1 MNLINQ
7 IITNNYSKELLY
19 VIQMINFTK
28 KQHMSQELKNVKM
41 NVYVGAQEITKD
53 VGMSTC
59 VGHIGR

>member
-1 MNLINQ
+1 MNLIKQ
-7 IITNNYSKELLY
+7 IITNNYSKERLY

-28 KQHMSQELKNVKM
+28 KQHMSQELKNVEM
-41 NVYVGAQEITKD
+41 NVYVRAQEIIKD